1 MYEDNLWL
9 NCFWKLLKLDVVFWY
24 EIEIFLGN
32 EMYDILINKWNKEL
46 FEKIYFDLMGN
57 LYWFIIMIM
66 FKYKGIILRNNFW

>member
-9 NCFWKLLKLDVVFWY
+9 NCFWKLFKLDVVFWY

-57 LYWFIIMIM
+57 LYWFIIM

>member
-9 NCFWKLLKLDVVFWY
+9 NCFWKLLKLYVVFWY

>member
-24 EIEIFLGN
+24 EMEIFLGN

-46 FEKIYFDLMGN
+46 FEKN
-57 LYWFIIMIM
+57 LFWFN
-66 FKYKGIILRNNFW
+66 G